1 MYGKTKFD
9 SLFLFFFFY
18 FPILL
23 ASRLENVLCFLRL
36 KEFNGKKNKIM
47 LYSDTV
53 VFIFLQIDLKEN
65 ICCEI
70 SAYQRKCTQHNGC
83 GWVKAAEK

>member
-1 MYGKTKFD
+1 MEK
-9 SLFLFFFFY
+9 
-18 FPILL
+18 
-23 ASRLENVLCFLRL
+23 N
-36 KEFNGKKNKIM
+36 NKIM

-70 SAYQRKCTQHNGC
+70 SAYQRKCTQNNGC